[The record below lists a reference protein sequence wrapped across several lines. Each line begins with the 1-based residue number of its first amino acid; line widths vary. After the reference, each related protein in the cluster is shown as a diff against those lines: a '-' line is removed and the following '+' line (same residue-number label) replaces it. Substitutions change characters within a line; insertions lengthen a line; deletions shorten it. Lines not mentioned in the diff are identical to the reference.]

1 VVTTFFTV
9 LSFSIFFIDQV
20 RDSIEDRYTLYF
32 HTFTTQTLQPRAPV
46 WLAGQSVGHVSGME
60 FLPPA
65 AGTLER
71 LRVELNI
78 SASAQPFITEG
89 AAAQVIASALLG
101 EAVVNILPTEEP
113 GVPLA
118 DRSELP
124 TARSLDPFE
133 VTGRLRTVYDSVL
146 PVAERW
152 RVVLDEARNG
162 PGTLPRLMR
171 SPDDLFSLH
180 RDLTRLA
187 AAFDTV
193 RIVAED
199 FSHFTQQDEVREAL
213 DRLGPRLGQLARQ
226 WQGTEGTVGGFAD
239 DSVFAAS
246 IEGIAAT
253 LERLNDRIDGGK
265 GTLGRLLNDRVLN
278 QELERTSQMIR
289 DLRSD
294 LSRMRR

>member
-1 VVTTFFTV
+1 MVTTFFTV
-9 LSFSIFFIDQV
+9 VSLAIFFIDQV
-20 RDSIEDRYTLYF
+20 GDAIEDRYTLYF

-46 WLAGQSVGHVSGME
+46 WLAGQPVGHVSGME
-60 FLPPA
+60 FLPPT
-65 AGTLER
+65 GTQER
-71 LRVELNI
+71 LRVELSV

-113 GVPLA
+113 AAPLG

-133 VTGRLRTVYDSVL
+133 VTGRLRTVYDSIP

-152 RVVLDEARNG
+152 RDVLDVTRNG
-162 PGTLPRLMR
+162 TGTLPRLMK

-180 RDLTRLA
+180 QNLARLA

-193 RIVAED
+193 RIVAEG
-199 FSHFTQQDEVREAL
+199 FSQFAQQDDVREAL
-213 DRLGPRLGQLARQ
+213 ERLGPRLGELARQ

-246 IEGIAAT
+246 MDGIAAT
-253 LERLNDRIDGGK
+253 LQRLNERVDGGR
-265 GTLGRLLNDRVLN
+265 GTLGRLLNDQVLN

>member
-9 LSFSIFFIDQV
+9 VSLMIFFIDQV
-20 RDSIEDRYTLYF
+20 RDAIEDRYTLYF

-46 WLAGQSVGHVSGME
+46 WLAGQPVGHVSGME
-60 FLPPA
+60 FLPPT
-65 AGTLER
+65 GNQER
-71 LRVELNI
+71 LRVEL
-78 SASAQPFITEG
+78 SVAASAQPFITEG

-113 GVPLA
+113 GAPLGN
-118 DRSELP
+118 RSELP
-124 TARSLDPFE
+124 TARGLDPFE
-133 VTGRLRTVYDSVL
+133 VTRRLRTVYDSVP

-152 RVVLDEARNG
+152 REVLDQTRNG
-162 PGTLPRLMR
+162 PGTLPRLMQ
-171 SPDDLFSLH
+171 SPEDLLSLQ

-199 FSHFTQQDEVREAL
+199 LSEFTQQDEVREAL
-213 DRLGPRLGQLARQ
+213 DRLGPRLGELARQ

-246 IEGIAAT
+246 IDGIVAT
-253 LERLNDRIDGGK
+253 LERLNQRVDAGR
-265 GTLGRLLNDRVLN
+265 GTLGRLLNDQVLN
-278 QELERTSQMIR
+278 QELARTSQMIR